1 MSALSSRWAV
11 AAWLVFLAACIAVVA
26 RTTITTDISAFLPRS
41 PTPAQQ
47 LLVEQLRDGVVSRLI
62 LIGIEGAAPETLARA
77 SRQLAAALRKQ
88 DAFASVNNG
97 EDAGFSK
104 DREFLWHNRYL
115 LSPAVAPARF
125 SADGLRARLEENLQ
139 LLASPAGMLL
149 RRILPSD
156 PTGELI
162 ELVEQLEGQARPAT
176 RDGVWFSR
184 DGGRALLV
192 AQTRAAGFDI
202 DAQERVLE
210 TIRGAFAQAGG
221 GEAKLLL
228 TGPGVFSVSSRAAIK
243 GDALRFSLIATLLI
257 GAMTLAFYRSPR
269 VLGLGLMP
277 VASGAA
283 AGVAAVSLGFGSVHG
298 ITLGFGVTLIGEGV
312 DYAIFLFARAAP
324 DVAPYRTLD
333 RVWPT
338 LRLCVL
344 TSLCGFGAMLFS
356 GFTGLAQL
364 GLFSVTGLVVAVV
377 VTRWVLPAL
386 MPAGFTAA
394 AVAALAPAAMAVLRR
409 APPLRYPLLIVIAL
423 AAASLVFH
431 RGPLWSDDLSSL
443 SPVPRADQMLDQQ
456 LRKDL
461 GAPDVRYLVVVNADD
476 EEGALRAAESVT
488 AVLRN
493 AARAGLLEGY
503 DSPAMVLPSRE
514 TQRARRAAL
523 PGPAELRKNLQQAL
537 KGLPYRPEAFE
548 PFLKEA
554 AAARTLPLVDR
565 NSLRGTNLALKL
577 DSLLVRRGSGWTAM
591 LPLRGV
597 SDAAGI
603 ARAMDTF
610 PGALSDAQA
619 VLLDL
624 KGESNRLY
632 ADYRREALTHSAL
645 GVAAIVALLFLG
657 LRSPRRVFDV
667 LAPLVAAVVI
677 TTGVLAAVGP
687 LSIFHLI
694 GLLLVVAVGSN
705 YSLFFDR
712 QLASGPDRGRTVV
725 SLLFACACTIIC
737 FGLLSFSKVPVL
749 NAIGAT
755 VGIGAA
761 LALACSAILSRSGD
775 PIHGSDEPLT

>member
-1 MSALSSRWAV
+1 MNARFSRWAV

-77 SRQLAAALRKQ
+77 SKQLAAALRKQ
-88 DAFASVNNG
+88 DGFASVSNG
-97 EDAGFSK
+97 EDAGFSN
-104 DREFLWHNRYL
+104 DREFLWRNRYL

-125 SADGLRARLEENLQ
+125 SAEGLRARLEENLQ

-192 AQTRAAGFDI
+192 AQTRAAGYDI
-202 DAQERVLE
+202 DAQERALE
-210 TIRGAFAQAGG
+210 AIRGAFAQAGG

-228 TGPGVFSVSSRAAIK
+228 SGPGVFSVSSRAAIK
-243 GDALRFSLIATLLI
+243 GDAVRFSLIATLLI
-257 GAMTLAFYRSPR
+257 AAMTLAFYRSPR
-269 VLGLGLMP
+269 VLGLSLLP
-277 VASGAA
+277 VASGAV
-283 AGVAAVSLGFGSVHG
+283 AGVAAVGLGFGSVHG

-312 DYAIFLFARAAP
+312 DYAIFLFTRASP

-338 LRLCVL
+338 LRLGVL
-344 TSLCGFGAMLFS
+344 TSICGFSAMLFS

-364 GLFSVTGLVVAVV
+364 GLFSIAGLVVAVA

-386 MPAGFTAA
+386 MPAGFTAT
-394 AVAALAPAAMAVLRR
+394 AVTALAPAALAALRR
-409 APPLRYPLLIVIAL
+409 APPLRYPLLIAIVL
-423 AAASLVFH
+423 AAASLAFH

-443 SPVPRADQMLDQQ
+443 SPVPRADQLLDQH
-456 LRKDL
+456 LRQNL

-488 AVLRN
+488 AALRG
-493 AARAGLLEGY
+493 AVSAGLLAGY
-503 DSPAMVLPSRE
+503 DSPAIYLPSRE
-514 TQRARRAAL
+514 AQRARQAAL
-523 PGPAELRKNLQQAL
+523 PEPAELRGRLQQAL

-548 PFLKEA
+548 PFIKEA
-554 AAARTLPLVDR
+554 AAARSLPLVDR
-565 NSLRGTNLALKL
+565 GSLQGTSLALKL
-577 DSLLVRRGSGWTAM
+577 ESLLVRRGSGWAAM

-603 ARAMDTF
+603 AREI
-610 PGALSDAQA
+610 GALPGTRA
-619 VLLDL
+619 VLLNL
-624 KGESNRLY
+624 KSESDRLY

-645 GVAAIVALLFLG
+645 GAAAIVVLLFIG
-657 LRSPRRVFDV
+657 LRSTRRVFDV

-677 TTGVLAAVGP
+677 TTAVIAAMGP
-687 LSIFHLI
+687 LSIFHLV

-712 QLASGPDRGRTVV
+712 HLAPGPDRGRTVV
-725 SLLFACACTIIC
+725 SLLFACASTIIG
-737 FGLLSFSKVPVL
+737 FGVLSFSKVPVL

-755 VGIGAA
+755 VGIGAI
-761 LALACSAILSRSGD
+761 LALVCSAILSRSRD
-775 PIHGSDEPLT
+775 PIHGLDQ